1 MQGLLKLSRAIDAMN
16 TRIGRIVAWA
26 IFLAVVIST
35 ANAIVRKVFST
46 SSNAWLEMQWILF
59 GAVFLICASWT
70 LVANEHIRI
79 DVVSSLLSKRT
90 RNVID
95 VIGHAFFLMPITLVM
110 MWYSWPFFW
119 RSMLQN
125 EQSTNAGGLPVYPPK
140 LLVPL
145 GFTLLFIQAISE
157 LIKRIAI
164 MRGELADVSGGGHH
178 EAAEAEAER
187 LRQTLAQEAEARTR
201 AAMQKT

>member
-35 ANAIVRKVFST
+35 INAIVRKVLNT

-79 DVVSSLLSKRT
+79 DVVSSLLSKKA

-187 LRQTLAQEAEARTR
+187 LRQTLAEEAETRTR